1 MNSDVNPESCLPDG
15 AKRRLRMIAET
26 LGCPVGDFYGVA
38 TVRPDLSAT
47 VELLRLWNAI
57 ASETDRA
64 AVLRCAREAAN
75 GVGREVEAV

>member
-1 MNSDVNPESCLPDG
+1 MNSDVNPESCLSDG
-15 AKRRLRMIAET
+15 ALRRLRMIAET

-75 GVGREVEAV
+75 VVSREVEAV

>member
-47 VELLRLWNAI
+47 ATQLAFDDVEDDD
-57 ASETDRA
+57 TTK
-64 AVLRCAREAAN
+64 
-75 GVGREVEAV
+75 